1 MPFYHLRAAANFALL
16 LLLLGMVPNASAMP
30 SQPDIQIKGLFSQSA
45 ILTIN
50 GQQRL
55 LRQGDRSPEGVTL
68 VSATSRAAVISFN
81 GNEQTLK
88 LSGRVRS
95 QYTEVTRRKVTIPL
109 NTQGQYLTYGLI
121 NGQGVDL
128 LVDTGA
134 SVVAM
139 SEKQANQL
147 GLEYVSKGRTG
158 YVETASERVRSY
170 QLTLDQIDIGGLKA
184 YNVQAVVLQGDLPSK
199 ILLGMSYLRNVEL
212 SEKHGMLNLLEKR

>member
-1 MPFYHLRAAANFALL
+1 MHLYHLRTTANFALL

-55 LRQGDRSPEGVTL
+55 LKQGGRSPEGVTL
-68 VSATSRAAVISFN
+68 VSATSRSAIVSFN
-81 GNEQTLK
+81 GHEQTLK

-95 QYTEVTRRKVTIPL
+95 QYSEVTRRKVSIAL
-109 NTQGQYLTYGLI
+109 NPHGQYLTYGLI

-139 SEKQANQL
+139 SETQANQL
-147 GLEYVSKGRTG
+147 GLEYVSKGKIG
-158 YVETASERVRSY
+158 FVETASERVRSY

-212 SEKHGMLNLLEKR
+212 NEKHGMLNLLEKR